1 MEQCT
6 LFVLGSQYVL
16 KNIWVL
22 APFDP
27 PFWLMA
33 PFDFCGGPFSRHLL
47 NAYNLEFVNFRK
59 QQEDDMRIGIVTTL
73 ALTLLFQFNAAGSA
87 FEAQKIQ
94 PPTVTKILHKVTIR
108 NYTPVP
114 TSEIGAS
121 CSAKNGSKTCDCPGQ
136 SCTSS
141 DNDCRCG

>member
-1 MEQCT
+1 
-6 LFVLGSQYVL
+6 
-16 KNIWVL
+16 
-22 APFDP
+22 
-27 PFWLMA
+27 
-33 PFDFCGGPFSRHLL
+33 
-47 NAYNLEFVNFRK
+47 
-59 QQEDDMRIGIVTTL
+59 MRIRIVTTL
-73 ALTLLFQFNAAGSA
+73 LAIALLFQFNATGSA
-87 FEAQKIQ
+87 FESQRIQ
-94 PPTVTKILHKVTIR
+94 LPTTMKILHKATIR